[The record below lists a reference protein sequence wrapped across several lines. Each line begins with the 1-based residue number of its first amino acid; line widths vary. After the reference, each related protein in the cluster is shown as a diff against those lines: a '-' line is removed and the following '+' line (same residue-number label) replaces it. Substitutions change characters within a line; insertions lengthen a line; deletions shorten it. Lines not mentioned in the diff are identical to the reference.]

1 MISLSSGTKAVAVGG
16 GTGLPIVL
24 KSLKDWAGKV
34 TAIVTMADD
43 GGSSGKLRQELGMLP
58 PGDVRNCLAA
68 LAPAAKYELID
79 MLQYRFPSG
88 WTLAEHS
95 LGNLVIAGM
104 ADYKGG
110 FVEAVE
116 ALSAMLDIKGRV
128 LPSTLDDV
136 NLFADIGSGSVMA
149 GQARIARI
157 EQIRRVHLEPRDA
170 AAYPP
175 AIEAINQADLIVIGP
190 GSLFTSIIPNLLIH
204 GVAEAIAESRA
215 RKVFVLNIMNMR
227 RETFAM
233 TGIDYLNALSRHAP
247 PEIVDTILAHVGK
260 LPDSVA
266 TPEGERAVA
275 VEFDHSAARDM
286 GLDVIT
292 ADLADDKEP
301 LRHDYVKLSRSL
313 QRLVDKERA

>member
-1 MISLSSGTKAVAVGG
+1 MNSTVLGVKAVAIGG

-24 KSLKDWAGKV
+24 KALKDWAGGI

-58 PGDVRNCLAA
+58 PGDVRNCLTA
-68 LAPAAKYELID
+68 LAPSEKSELID
-79 MLQYRFPSG
+79 MLQYRFPTG

-95 LGNLVIAGM
+95 LGNLIIAGL

-110 FVEAVE
+110 FVEAIE
-116 ALSAMLDIKGRV
+116 ALSTMLDVKGRV

-136 NLFADIGSGSVMA
+136 NLFADLGGGSILA
-149 GQARIARI
+149 GQARIART
-157 EQIRRVHLEPRDA
+157 EQIRRIHLEPRDA

-204 GVAEAIAESRA
+204 NVAEAIAASRA

-233 TGIDYLNALSRHAP
+233 TGVDYLEALSRHAP
-247 PEIVDTILAHVGK
+247 PETIDTVLAHGGRI
-260 LPDSVA
+260 PDSVETA
-266 TPEGERAVA
+266 EGEVAEAVD
-275 VEFDHSAARDM
+275 FDADAARAN
-286 GLDVIT
+286 GLDVIV
-292 ADLADDKEP
+292 ADLIDDKEP
-301 LRHDYVKLSRSL
+301 LRHDFIKLGQVL
-313 QRLVDKERA
+313 QRLAPGEPA